1 MLNVLLRFA
10 AVSFIVL
17 GLAGCSLLEQEET
30 APTPPIAEQREGD
43 ATSTA
48 TALPPT
54 STDLPA
60 TSTPPPP
67 ATAEP
72 TTEASATATAAPPTE
87 TPPAAAPVSE
97 IQLVPVASGIPR
109 LTYLTHAFD
118 ERLFVTQQQGRIQ
131 VLVDGQVAAAP
142 FLDVTDRVAVNAS
155 EQGLLSVAFHPN
167 YAENGFFYVNYTDA
181 NGDTVISRFQVGDDP
196 NRADAGSETVLLNI
210 RQPYG
215 NHNGG
220 QLQFGP
226 DGYLYVGMG
235 DGGSGG
241 DPEGHGQNPNTLLG
255 ALLRLDADQG
265 NEEAAY
271 AIPPD
276 NPYVDDEN
284 GRNEIW
290 AIGLRNPWR
299 FSFDRLTGDLY
310 VADVGQQQYEEVN
323 FAPAGHPGG
332 LNYGWNIMEGLH
344 CYGSSTCNTE
354 GLVQPVA
361 EYDHGQG
368 CSITGGYVYRGS
380 QFPELAGNYFFGDFC
395 SGLIWS
401 LFNTGDGW
409 QQTVV
414 AQSDLNITSFGE
426 DAAGELYVVTQG
438 GEIYQIQP

>member
-1 MLNVLLRFA
+1 MLNVLLRLVAILFVTVA
-10 AVSFIVL
+10 
-17 GLAGCSLLEQEET
+17 LAGCSLLEQEEP

-48 TALPPT
+48 TVLPPT
-54 STDLPA
+54 PTDLPA
-60 TSTPPPP
+60 TSAPAATERP
-67 ATAEP
+67 ATAGP
-72 TTEASATATAAPPTE
+72 TAAPTVPPPTE
-87 TPPAAAPVSE
+87 TPLPAAAPVSE
-97 IQLVPVASGIPR
+97 IQLVPVVDGIPR

-142 FLDVTDRVAVNAS
+142 FLDITDRVGVNAS

-167 YAENGFFYVNYTDA
+167 YPENGFFYVNYTDA
-181 NGDTVISRFQVGDDP
+181 NGDTVVSRFQVGDDP
-196 NRADAGSETVLLNI
+196 DRADPASETVLLNI
-210 RQPYG
+210 EQPYG

-226 DGYLYVGMG
+226 DGYLYIGMG

-255 ALLRLDADQG
+255 ALLRLDVDQG
-265 NEEAAY
+265 DEEAAY

-299 FSFDRLTGDLY
+299 FSFDRLTHDLY
-310 VADVGQQQYEEVN
+310 IADVGQQQYEEVN

-368 CSITGGYVYRGS
+368 CSITGGYVYRGG

>member
-1 MLNVLLRFA
+1 MNVLLRFA
-10 AVSFIVL
+10 AGLFFAL
-17 GLAGCSLLEQEET
+17 ALAGCQIGREE
-30 APTPPIAEQREGD
+30 AVPTPPIAGESTVED
-43 ATSTA
+43 LPTATEAPETA
-48 TALPPT
+48 TAPT
-54 STDLPA
+54 A
-60 TSTPPPP
+60 TSTPPS
-67 ATAEP
+67 TADASPEP
-72 TTEASATATAAPPTE
+72 TATVEPTATAPPTE
-87 TPPAAAPVSE
+87 TPPPPEAAVSE
-97 IQLVPVASGIPR
+97 IQLAHVAGGIPR

-118 ERLFVTQQQGRIQ
+118 ERLFVTQQRGRIQ
-131 VLVDGQVAAAP
+131 VLVDGQVLSEP
-142 FLDVTDRVAVNAS
+142 FLDITDRVAVNAP

-167 YAENGFFYVNYTDA
+167 YAENGYFFVNYTDA
-181 NGDTVISRFQVGDDP
+181 NGDTVISRFQVGGDA
-196 NRADAGSETVLLNI
+196 NRADAASETVLMNI
-210 RQPYG
+210 GQPYG

-220 QLQFGP
+220 QLQLGP

-241 DPEGHGQNPNTLLG
+241 DPENNGQNPRTLLG
-255 ALLRLDADQG
+255 ALLRLDVDQG
-265 NEEAAY
+265 NEEVPY

-276 NPYVDDEN
+276 NPFVGDEK

-299 FSFDRLTGDLY
+299 FSFDRQTDDLY
-310 VADVGQQQYEEVN
+310 IADVGQQQYEEVH

-332 LNYGWNIMEGLH
+332 LNYGWNIMEGAH

-395 SGLIWS
+395 SGNIWS
-401 LFNTGDGW
+401 LFNSGNEW

-414 AQSDLNITSFGE
+414 AQFDGSITSFGE
-426 DAAGELYVVTQG
+426 DAAGELYVLTQE

>member
-1 MLNVLLRFA
+1 
-10 AVSFIVL
+10 
-17 GLAGCSLLEQEET
+17 
-30 APTPPIAEQREGD
+30 
-43 ATSTA
+43 
-48 TALPPT
+48 
-54 STDLPA
+54 
-60 TSTPPPP
+60 
-67 ATAEP
+67 
-72 TTEASATATAAPPTE
+72 
-87 TPPAAAPVSE
+87 
-97 IQLVPVASGIPR
+97 
-109 LTYLTHAFD
+109 
-118 ERLFVTQQQGRIQ
+118 
-131 VLVDGQVAAAP
+131 VDGQVLAEP
-142 FLDVTDRVAVNAS
+142 FLDLTDRVAVNAS

-167 YAENGFFYVNYTDA
+167 YAENGFFFVNYTDA
-181 NGDTVISRFQVGDDP
+181 NGDTVVSRFQVSDDP

-241 DPEGHGQNPNTLLG
+241 DPENHGQNPGTLLG
-255 ALLRLDADQG
+255 ALLRLDVDQG
-265 NEEAAY
+265 NEEVGY

-276 NPYVDDEN
+276 NPYVGDEN

-299 FSFDRLTGDLY
+299 FSFDRLTRDLY
-310 VADVGQQQYEEVN
+310 IADVGQQQYEEVN

-332 LNYGWNIMEGLH
+332 LNYGWNIMEGAH
-344 CYGSSTCNTE
+344 CYASQTCNTE

-395 SGLIWS
+395 SGNIWG

-426 DAAGELYVVTQG
+426 DATGELYVLTQE

>member
-1 MLNVLLRFA
+1 MTNLLLRLIALCFLA
-10 AVSFIVL
+10 L
-17 GLAGCSLLEQEET
+17 GLAGCGLLEQEET

-48 TALPPT
+48 TVLSPT
-54 STDLPA
+54 STDLPS
-60 TSTPPPP
+60 TRTPPPP
-67 ATAEP
+67 ATAEQ
-72 TTEASATATAAPPTE
+72 TATPTALPPTE
-87 TPPAAAPVSE
+87 TPPPSAAPVSE
-97 IQLVPVASGIPR
+97 IQLVAVASGISR

-118 ERLFVTQQQGRIQ
+118 ERLFVTQQRGRIQ
-131 VLVDGQVAAAP
+131 VLVDGQVLAAP
-142 FLDVTDRVAVNAS
+142 FLDITDRVAVNAP
-155 EQGLLSVAFHPN
+155 EQGLLSVAFHPD
-167 YAENGFFYVNYTDA
+167 YAENGFFYVNYTDT
-181 NGDTVISRFQVGDDP
+181 NGDTVVSRFQVSDDA
-196 NRADAGSETVLLNI
+196 NRAEAGSETVLLNI

-241 DPEGHGQNPNTLLG
+241 DPENNGQNPNTLLG
-255 ALLRLDADQG
+255 ALLRLDVDQG
-265 NEEAAY
+265 SEEVAY

-276 NPYVDDEN
+276 NPYVDREY

-299 FSFDRLTGDLY
+299 FSFDRLTQDLY
-310 VADVGQQQYEEVN
+310 IADVGQQQYEEVN

-332 LNYGWNIMEGLH
+332 LNYGWNVMEGAH
-344 CYGSSTCNTE
+344 CYGSSTCDTE

-380 QFPELAGNYFFGDFC
+380 RFPELAGNYFFGDFC

-401 LFNTGDGW
+401 VFNTGDGW